1 MATYSAIETGIAKA
15 LGLAS
20 AMALRLAIETEI
32 AMALHSAIEK
42 VLGLA
47 PVKER
52 GSETLRVCDSALEK
66 ETGLESGWESGWAD
80 VWARSWEASALSMG
94 SDSASCLEHA
104 WAIWTAHGLV
114 ICSATWKARG

>member
-20 AMALRLAIETEI
+20 AMVPHSACVTEI
-32 AMALHSAIEK
+32 VMALHSAIEK

-52 GSETLRVCDSALEK
+52 GLEIWR
-66 ETGLESGWESGWAD
+66 ECGLESGSAIESAD
-80 VWARSWEASALSMG
+80 AWVITWEASAFST
-94 SDSASCLEHA
+94 ASGLASRLERA
-104 WAIWTAHGLV
+104 WAFWRAHGLV